1 MEQFTIYLKE
11 PQKRHL
17 LIEFL
22 KRMEFLEWES
32 LEKSKVKQD
41 AKTTLIVEEKSS
53 TPAKDFVNKW
63 RGFLDESD
71 IKDAKWEYLS
81 NKYL

>member
-11 PQKRHL
+11 PQKRQL
-17 LIEFL
+17 LIDFL
-22 KRMEFLEWES
+22 MKMDFLEWES
-32 LEKSKVKQD
+32 LEK
-41 AKTTLIVEEKSS
+41 TTLKKELKVTSVTKNNSP

-63 RGFLDESD
+63 KGFLNEED

-81 NKYL
+81 KKYL

>member
-11 PQKRHL
+11 PQKRQL

-22 KRMEFLEWES
+22 KKMDFLEWES
-32 LEKSKVKQD
+32 LEKPVSKEDVNTESNEE
-41 AKTTLIVEEKSS
+41 KTTS
-53 TPAKDFVNKW
+53 TPAKDFVTKW
-63 RGFLDESD
+63 KGFLKESD

-81 NKYL
+81 KKYL

>member
-11 PQKRHL
+11 PQKRQL
-17 LIEFL
+17 LIDFL
-22 KRMEFLEWES
+22 MKMDFLEWES
-32 LEKSKVKQD
+32 LEK
-41 AKTTLIVEEKSS
+41 TTLKKELKVTSVTKRNSS

-63 RGFLDESD
+63 KGFLSD
-71 IKDAKWEYLS
+71 ADIENAKSNYLL

>member
-11 PQKRHL
+11 PQKRDL

-32 LEKSKVKQD
+32 LEKSTSENKTQTPK
-41 AKTTLIVEEKSS
+41 KKEKWTTLGSVSS
-53 TPAKDFVNKW
+53 NGKINNINLRDFAH
-63 RGFLDESD
+63 D
-71 IKDAKWEYLS
+71 
-81 NKYL
+81 